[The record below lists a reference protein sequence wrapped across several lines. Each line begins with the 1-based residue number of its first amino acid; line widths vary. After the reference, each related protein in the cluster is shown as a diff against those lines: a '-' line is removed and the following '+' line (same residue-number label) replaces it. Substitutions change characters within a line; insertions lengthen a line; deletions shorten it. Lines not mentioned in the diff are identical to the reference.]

1 MATKKSTI
9 PPQTRVSRQV
19 YVLNGI
25 TYVPHYSKDC
35 FVGPGYGLNHK
46 QHIYESTLRLR
57 NAEPKMMLLW
67 EPEIAACNKT

>member
-1 MATKKSTI
+1 VATKKVKVAE
-9 PPQTRVSRQV
+9 PTRVARQV

-35 FVGPGYGLNHK
+35 FVGPGYGLNHR
-46 QHIYESTLRLR
+46 QHIYESTLRLN

-67 EPEIAACNKT
+67 TPEAPCNQI